1 MTELPASLKANPQLA
16 QWLSILPGGRVEVR
30 SGKVEL
36 GQGIATAL
44 AQIVAGELD
53 VALSRIAMVRASTD
67 GAPNEGFTSGSLS
80 VQDSGSALRQVCAEA
95 REIYL
100 RAAAQRLEV
109 SAADLEVRDGEIAVR
124 GVPAVRTS
132 YWELADPALL
142 QRAANG
148 LAAPKPPAASREDA
162 QRIDL
167 PAKVLGQPAFL
178 HDLELPGMLHARI
191 AHPPSPAATLL
202 EVDAAGVEAL
212 PGVVRVIREGSFLA
226 VVARGEHEAT
236 RALRKLKA
244 AARWREGETLPDVGD
259 LGSFLRSQPAE
270 TSIVDEKTPA
280 QAPQAVRSFA
290 ASYSRPF
297 LAHASIGPSCGVARF
312 DAGRLEV
319 WTHAQGVYPMQKDL
333 AVLLGLPAAAITVSH
348 VPGAGCYGHNGADD
362 AAVDAA
368 VIAHAMP
375 GQPVRVLWTREDE
388 MSCSP
393 FGAAMV
399 VDVRAGVD
407 AQGRICEWQHEIWSN
422 GHSMRPGRMP
432 VPVFHAA
439 PLLERGFAPQV
450 SINVPV
456 ATGAGAERNS
466 VPGYDFPQQ
475 RIVNHRLLAMPL
487 RTSSLR
493 SLGAHCNV
501 FAAESLMDEIA
512 GALGEDP
519 LAFRLRHLGDARSRE
534 VLQKVAEMSGWHAR
548 AQREGEA
555 LGLGFARYKNNGAWC
570 AAVAQ
575 VEVGQDIRVRR
586 VWLAVDVGRVVHADG
601 VRNQLE
607 GGAIQTVSWCLKE
620 SVQFDRTRVTSDT
633 WGTYPILRFSEV
645 PAVEIAL
652 IDRPQ
657 EKSLGAGE
665 PTHGPLAAAIA
676 NALASATG
684 VRLRD
689 MPFTW
694 DRLRQAA
701 LAG

>member
-1 MTELPASLKANPQLA
+1 MTELPASLKANPLLA
-16 QWLSILPGGRVEVR
+16 QWLSILPDGRVEVR

-36 GQGIATAL
+36 GQGITTAL

-53 VALSRIAMVRASTD
+53 VAVYRIAMVRASTAC
-67 GAPNEGFTSGSLS
+67 GPNEGFTSGSLS

-95 REIYL
+95 RAIYL
-100 RAAAQRLEV
+100 RAAARRLEV
-109 SAADLEVRDGEIAVR
+109 AVADLEVRDGEIAVR
-124 GVPAVRTS
+124 GVPGVRIS

-142 QRAANG
+142 QRAADG
-148 LAAPKPPAASREDA
+148 QAAPRPPAAASEDVE
-162 QRIDL
+162 RIDL

-178 HDLELPGMLHARI
+178 HDLALPGMLHARI
-191 AHPPSPAATLL
+191 AHPPSPGATLL
-202 EVDAAGVEAL
+202 EVDAASVETL
-212 PGVVRVIREGSFLA
+212 PGVVRVLREGSFLA
-226 VVARGEHEAT
+226 VVGRGEHEAT

-244 AARWREGETLPDVGD
+244 VARWRESETLPDVND
-259 LGSFLRSQPAE
+259 LGTFLRSQPVE
-270 TSIVDEKTPA
+270 TSIVDEKTSA
-280 QAPQAVRSFA
+280 QAQPAVRSFA

-312 DAGRLEV
+312 DGGQLEV

-375 GQPVRVLWTREDE
+375 GVPIRVLWTREDE
-388 MSCSP
+388 MSHSP

-407 AQGRICEWQHEIWSN
+407 AQGRICAWQHEIWSN

-439 PLLERGFAPQV
+439 PLLDRGFAPQV

-456 ATGAGAERNS
+456 ATGAGAERNA
-466 VPGYDFPQQ
+466 VPDYDFPQ
-475 RIVNHRLLAMPL
+475 RKIVNHRLLAMPL

-519 LAFRLRHLGDARSRE
+519 LAFRLRHLSDAR
-534 VLQKVAEMSGWHAR
+534 AAR
-548 AQREGEA
+548 
-555 LGLGFARYKNNGAWC
+555 C
-570 AAVAQ
+570 
-575 VEVGQDIRVRR
+575 
-586 VWLAVDVGRVVHADG
+586 
-601 VRNQLE
+601 
-607 GGAIQTVSWCLKE
+607 C
-620 SVQFDRTRVTSDT
+620 
-633 WGTYPILRFSEV
+633 
-645 PAVEIAL
+645 
-652 IDRPQ
+652 
-657 EKSLGAGE
+657 
-665 PTHGPLAAAIA
+665 
-676 NALASATG
+676 
-684 VRLRD
+684 
-689 MPFTW
+689 
-694 DRLRQAA
+694 
-701 LAG
+701 